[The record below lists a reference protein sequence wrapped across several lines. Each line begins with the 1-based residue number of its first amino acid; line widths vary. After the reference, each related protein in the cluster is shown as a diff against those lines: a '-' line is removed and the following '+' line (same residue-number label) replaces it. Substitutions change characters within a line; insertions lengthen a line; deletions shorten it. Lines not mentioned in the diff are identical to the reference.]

1 MDQMSDLIDEGTG
14 SALVFLHGAGVDNT
28 LWEPQ
33 IAAFSATHRVI
44 VPNLPGHGGV
54 PAVKTVE
61 QMADHIR
68 AQLLDRGIRQYAII
82 GLSLGGMVALEMAGR
97 WPKEVTHLVMIE
109 SVPNVTDNRAALL
122 MGRAF
127 VSLFR
132 FVSPKLFAL
141 LPARQLGAETPDAA
155 YYLKRVLPQRKA
167 RENHAVLQ
175 AALTYDGRPH
185 LARLSMPTLIMVG
198 EKNPATHKRAKAM
211 SDSIKQCQFVVVPAA
226 GHIANR
232 DAPGFVNDSL
242 GSFLDANCCHGQK
255 LSDPL

>member
-33 IAAFSATHRVI
+33 IAAFGATHRVI
-44 VPNLPGHGGV
+44 VPNLPGHGAV
-54 PAVKTVE
+54 PAVETVR

-68 AQLLDRGIRQYAII
+68 AQLLDCGVRQYAIV
-82 GLSLGGMVALEMAGR
+82 GLSLGGMVALDMAAR
-97 WPKEVTHLVMIE
+97 WPEEVTHLVMIE
-109 SVPNVTDNRAALL
+109 SVPNVADNRTALA

-141 LPARQLGAETPDAA
+141 LPARQLGAETPEAA
-155 YYLKRVLPQRKA
+155 HYLKRVLPQRKA
-167 RENHAVLQ
+167 RDNHAVLQ
-175 AALTYDGRPH
+175 AALAYDGRPH
-185 LARLSMPTLIMVG
+185 LPRLSMPTMIMVG
-198 EKNPATHKRAKAM
+198 EKNRATHKRAKAM
-211 SDSIKQCQFVVVPAA
+211 CEAIDQCRFVVIPNA

-232 DAPGFVNDSL
+232 DAPEFVNTKL
-242 GSFLDANCCHGQK
+242 QSFLQAK
-255 LSDPL
+255 P

>member
-1 MDQMSDLIDEGTG
+1 MSDLIDEGTG

-44 VPNLPGHGGV
+44 VPNLPGHGAV
-54 PAVKTVE
+54 PAVETLH
-61 QMADHIR
+61 QMADQIR
-68 AQLLDRGIRQYAII
+68 AQLFDRGIRQYAII

-109 SVPNVTDNRAALL
+109 SVPNVAANRAALL

-132 FVSPKLFAL
+132 VVSPKLFSL

-155 YYLKRVLPQRKA
+155 HYLKRVLPQRKA

-175 AALTYDGRPH
+175 AALAYDGRPH
-185 LARLSMPTLIMVG
+185 LSGLSMPTLIMVG

-211 SDSIKQCQFVVVPAA
+211 SRAIERCQFVVIPNA

-232 DAPGFVNDSL
+232 DAPEFVNTKL
-242 GSFLDANCCHGQK
+242 EAFLQAK
-255 LSDPL
+255 P